1 MEGMEGMRHRRHE
14 ESLEGQN
21 RGARPDIYSQRRDNE
36 SGQAFPFSSCASSPE
51 KNHSGEQRIDLQGA
65 FITEPESFSWEESS
79 WISLVEQSIT
89 SSIEE
94 RETLICELKQVLGTA
109 LLERSEWQR
118 KVKTMRRF
126 RVPPEPRHWHES
138 ATSAL
143 TWRTR
148 EVEGLRKEIKQLE
161 MRQRAERRDVCH
173 LRARQKRS
181 TNAQGSWCSRST
193 LHSGFSCS
201 LNSMP
206 SMPSTSSEMR
216 RTNSKA
222 AKPTKGLGRELH
234 VILDEQKDGKALG
247 ALGKAKLGTPEVRP
261 LGGLC
266 ARAHRAGK
274 QVHVWGWE
282 PGDYCFRDET
292 VANAS
297 FTLPD
302 VPRLGYR
309 EAIFEAQLLHEVMNG

>member
-1 MEGMEGMRHRRHE
+1 MEGMRHRRHE

-234 VILDEQKDGKALG
+234 IILDEQKEKPSALWAKQSLERPRCVLWVAFVQELTG
-247 ALGKAKLGTPEVRP
+247 LGSRCTSGVGNRVTTAFAMRLLRMRH
-261 LGGLC
+261 LRFRMCL
-266 ARAHRAGK
+266 
-274 QVHVWGWE
+274 VWA
-282 PGDYCFRDET
+282 T
-292 VANAS
+292 VKPFSRRS
-297 FTLPD
+297 F
-302 VPRLGYR
+302 
-309 EAIFEAQLLHEVMNG
+309 FMK

>member
-1 MEGMEGMRHRRHE
+1 MEAVRQRPVAE
-14 ESLEGQN
+14 ESSRGEYDSLLPSSHLHGREGAQVITPPPSADPSATSA
-21 RGARPDIYSQRRDNE
+21 GD
-36 SGQAFPFSSCASSPE
+36 FSA
-51 KNHSGEQRIDLQGA
+51 GVQGA
-65 FITEPESFSWEESS
+65 FITEPESFSWEAEESGDFAENS
-79 WISLVEQSIT
+79 WISLVEKSIT

-94 RETLICELKQVLGTA
+94 RETLIGELKQVLDEA
-109 LLERSEWQR
+109 VRERSHWQE

-138 ATSAL
+138 VTSAL

-148 EVEGLRKEIKQLE
+148 EVEALRKEIRQLE
-161 MRQRAERRDVCH
+161 MKQRAERRDVCQ

-181 TNAQGSWCSRST
+181 TAAQSSWCSRST

-206 SMPSTSSEMR
+206 SVPSTAATDMR
-216 RTNSKA
+216 RTNPR
-222 AKPTKGLGRELH
+222 AKPTNGLGRDLH
-234 VILDEQKDGKALG
+234 VILDHTLGDLGRGK
-247 ALGKAKLGTPEVRP
+247 GTPEVRP

-309 EAIFEAQLLHEVMNG
+309 EAIFEAQLLHEVMNGMD